1 MKSKLVSS
9 VVALM
14 LLASTFAHAES
25 LDKNALQA
33 KVAGMT
39 EEQKEARA
47 LEIQQRV
54 DEIKTMDKSTLTR
67 EERKELRHE
76 LKDMRKEAKAI
87 GHGGI
92 YISLIGILII
102 ILVLIILL

>member
-1 MKSKLVSS
+1 MKRKLFPS
-9 VVALM
+9 VAALM
-14 LLASTFAHAES
+14 LLASTTVHAES

-54 DEIKTMDKSTLTR
+54 EEIKTMDKSTMTR

-76 LKDMRKEAKAI
+76 LKDMKKEAKAI
-87 GHGGI
+87 GHGGV
-92 YISLIGILII
+92 YISLVGILVI